1 MLCFGTCR
9 KFEYV
14 FVDVVPDVFSVM
26 SLEKV
31 IGIEKMEDTSLLP
44 NPIIVS
50 IRSKTAFQ
58 FIELKD
64 RDTLVENLLQRF
76 KEVNS
81 SNSLHCNNLQNN
93 NQVLSFYFILN
104 LICLSIIPLS
114 CLLWEAPKLILSQCL
129 SDATYKDLAGG
140 TEDTHSIVVINMLGR
155 AGTGM
160 GSWVALHRDFHLHSL
175 GEWADRDLSKFSKS

>member
-1 MLCFGTCR
+1 MLCFGTHGIFFGGCG
-9 KFEYV
+9 
-14 FVDVVPDVFSVM
+14 PNVFSVM

-31 IGIEKMEDTSLLP
+31 ISIEKMEDTSLLP

-64 RDTLVENLLQRF
+64 RDALVENLLQRL

-81 SNSLHCNNLQNN
+81 SNPLHCNNLQNN
-93 NQVLSFYFILN
+93 NQVLDFYFIIN

-114 CLLWEAPKLILSQCL
+114 CFLWEAPKLILSQCL
-129 SDATYKDLAGG
+129 SDATFKDLASRI
-140 TEDTHSIVVINMLGR
+140 EDTHSIAVINVLGR
-155 AGTGM
+155 AGTAVG
-160 GSWVALHRDFHLHSL
+160 GWAALHRNLNSL
-175 GEWADRDLSKFSKS
+175 EE